1 MGFISK
7 GLKNEF
13 KTSVVNGP
21 IVFEP
26 LKFYCIYL
34 YFVKATFVATLLYAI
49 ISCFV
54 SKEADYL
61 PDRCL
66 LIFVFL
72 LFLSYQL

>member
-13 KTSVVNGP
+13 KTSVVNRP
-21 IVFEP
+21 LVLEP

-34 YFVKATFVATLLYAI
+34 YFVKASFVLPLYFMRLFPVL
-49 ISCFV
+49 CR
-54 SKEADYL
+54 KEADYL

-66 LIFVFL
+66 FFL
-72 LFLSYQL
+72 LSLSYQL